1 MTYRILVPLDG
12 SELDIEVLPYVRR
25 FAQRMDVQITLL
37 HILPDLSAYEQ
48 QYIEEQRDQAIR
60 SLDAFRRHLKAVTAT
75 LTCDVRMGEPVSE
88 IVKAAALMSAAL
100 IAMPTHARKGIERLL
115 AGSVAE
121 HVMRH
126 AHAPMLLPPVTG
138 GRPQDRDIDH
148 LFDRILVPID
158 GSGSSY
164 SIIPLVVEFARFYES
179 EVILFHDYRV
189 FSETGDTLD
198 NRNIDERIEDYK
210 AMLGYAGISV
220 SLQSASSG
228 HPAEEIL
235 DAVSSSNADIIAMC
249 THGRTGLDRLT
260 NGSVVEHVLRKA
272 SRPLLVCRSNTGL
285 QPVAVEKH
293 TG

>member
-1 MTYRILVPLDG
+1 M
-12 SELDIEVLPYVRR
+12 
-25 FAQRMDVQITLL
+25 
-37 HILPDLSAYEQ
+37 
-48 QYIEEQRDQAIR
+48 
-60 SLDAFRRHLKAVTAT
+60 
-75 LTCDVRMGEPVSE
+75 LTTPVSHRRRRQPLSLRQE
-88 IVKAAALMSAAL
+88 Y
-100 IAMPTHARKGIERLL
+100 EEFLL
-115 AGSVAE
+115 
-121 HVMRH
+121 
-126 AHAPMLLPPVTG
+126 
-138 GRPQDRDIDH
+138 Q
-148 LFDRILVPID
+148 
-158 GSGSSY
+158 
-164 SIIPLVVEFARFYES
+164 
-179 EVILFHDYRV
+179 
-189 FSETGDTLD
+189 
-198 NRNIDERIEDYK
+198 RIEDYK